1 MEDLFDKL
9 KDKVKEFTRKVTDKD
24 TRLGDDYDKSE
35 YKSEGEQGEKELM
48 SPERIRKHGPT
59 AVKRDQDDQ
68 NIVEEGQSDTDASKH
83 AKSTR
88 KKGMTKVYLRN

>member
-9 KDKVKEFTRKVTDKD
+9 KGKVKEFTRKVTDKD
-24 TRLGDDYDKSE
+24 TRLGDDDDKPE

-59 AVKRDQDDQ
+59 AVKRDQDGQ
-68 NIVEEGQSDTDASKH
+68 NIVEEGQSDTDSQQAREEYK
-83 AKSTR
+83 
-88 KKGMTKVYLRN
+88 KKGITKVYLRN